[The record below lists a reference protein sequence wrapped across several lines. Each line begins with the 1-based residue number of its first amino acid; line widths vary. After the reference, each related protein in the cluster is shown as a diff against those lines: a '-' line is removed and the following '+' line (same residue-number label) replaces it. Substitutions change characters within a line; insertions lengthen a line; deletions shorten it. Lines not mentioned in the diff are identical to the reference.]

1 MRTLRFLSAL
11 LVCFMLAAGSAFA
24 AAQNAPPNADKFEA
38 AIEAAKK
45 KDFAGAKK
53 ILKPLADA
61 NDPVAQYFM
70 GVMLIEESA
79 GTGPKLKE
87 AETWLAK
94 AAKSGYPVASLQLAT
109 LYGSGKLGTADFKK
123 ARAELNKV
131 IQSKIESAEYDLRIR
146 SMAYITLGAMQ
157 IEGQGGP
164 KEPQKGV
171 DSFRKAANLGNPIAM
186 MNLGRAYKLGIGV
199 KQDNKQAKDWF
210 TKAKTAGIPEA
221 QQEID
226 ALQ

>member
-11 LVCFMLAAGSAFA
+11 LVCFVLATGSAFA
-24 AAQNAPPNADKFEA
+24 AAQNQPPNADKFQS
-38 AIEAAKK
+38 AIELAKN
-45 KDFAGAKK
+45 KDFAGARK
-53 ILKPLADA
+53 ILKPLADG

-70 GVMLIEESA
+70 GVMFIEESQ

-94 AAKSGYPVASLQLAT
+94 SSQSGYPVASLQLAS

-131 IQSKIESAEYDLRIR
+131 IQSKIDAPEFDLRVR
-146 SMAYITLGAMQ
+146 SMALIGLGAMQ
-157 IEGQGGP
+157 MEGQGGP

-171 DSFRKAANLGNPIAM
+171 ENFRKAAKMGNPIAM
-186 MNLGRAYKLGIGV
+186 LNIGRAYKLGVGV
-199 KQDNKQAKDWF
+199 KQDNKQAKEWF
-210 TKAKTAGIPEA
+210 GKAKAAGIPEA

-226 ALQ
+226 AIQ